1 MEFCEFLIDQFAAL
15 GGIQHHFD
23 NDLLVILAM
32 VDFQTVSVF
41 LYQTTR
47 LKLRFLRGL
56 GAKFTNHLVY
66 QGSVGIGRF

>member
-1 MEFCEFLIDQFAAL
+1 MKFCELLIDQFAAL
-15 GGIQHHFD
+15 GGIQHNFD

-32 VDFQTVSVF
+32 VDLQTLPVF
-41 LYQTTR
+41 LHQATR

-66 QGSVGIGRF
+66 